1 MSSCG
6 IGRPW
11 DRTTFNLQ
19 LRRSANDLGHRG
31 TMVSRMQI
39 AAVKVKRV
47 GPLASF
53 GGKQDAK
60 RGESEEFATDVI
72 LIRAMS
78 VPVISVKY
86 CYGANGKACMV

>member
-1 MSSCG
+1 MVSCG

-11 DRTTFNLQ
+11 DRT
-19 LRRSANDLGHRG
+19 ANDLGHRG
-31 TMVSRMQI
+31 AIVSRMQM

-60 RGESEEFATDVI
+60 RGESEELAGCDTDSCHKCI
-72 LIRAMS
+72 YL
-78 VPVISVKY
+78 
-86 CYGANGKACMV
+86 